1 MTGARFVCH
10 CILGSPMLSL
20 SFSNGNNISV
30 DADLIG
36 ETSCLHGAI
45 PLSMMEKMNPPR
57 FSVAFARFILRF
69 VDVIVTR
76 PRLRRASVWGDLVLA
91 LSVMIMR
98 IERRGCLQ
106 PPYENIRLGVPLL
119 CHIVTN
125 KGT

>member
-1 MTGARFVCH
+1 MPLY
-10 CILGSPMLSL
+10 LGQSNAFPN
-20 SFSNGNNISV
+20 FSHENNISV

-45 PLSMMEKMNPPR
+45 PFFMMEKMNPPR

-98 IERRGCLQ
+98 IARRDYFQ
-106 PPYENIRLGVPLL
+106 PPYENTPAWCASLMSHR
-119 CHIVTN
+119 HK